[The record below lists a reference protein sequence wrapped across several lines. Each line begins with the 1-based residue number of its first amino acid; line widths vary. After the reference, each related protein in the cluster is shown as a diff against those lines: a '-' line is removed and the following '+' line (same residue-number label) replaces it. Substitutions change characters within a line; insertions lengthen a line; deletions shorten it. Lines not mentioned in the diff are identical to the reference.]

1 MTDDIS
7 KRVINLISMILNMDP
22 SEIKNS
28 LAYNSIERWD
38 SIAQMNIILSLEEEF
53 NIQLL
58 DEDIEDMLTVEL
70 IIKIISSRI

>member
-1 MTDDIS
+1 MNEDIS
-7 KRVINLISMILNMDP
+7 QRVINQISIILNINP
-22 SEIKNS
+22 SEIKGS

>member
-1 MTDDIS
+1 MNDDIN
-7 KRVINLISMILNMDP
+7 KRIINLISIILNIKP
-22 SEIKNS
+22 NEIKES

-70 IIKIISSRI
+70 IIKIISSKI